1 MSPTTIPGNLIL
13 SNTQLDTRDADANA
27 YMAAVEAADGE
38 PLELGVRLAITDF
51 VVGCKSDGMW
61 NAIKACC
68 ILAGARTLSGALVPL
83 VGTAPTNF
91 NFVSADYDRETG
103 LLGDGS
109 SPGTGSGSG
118 SKYLN
123 TNRKG
128 DADPQ
133 DSTHLSVFVSTAA
146 SNNASSGRAYI
157 GVGGNNTGAKN
168 IISTN
173 TSTISTRVNNASV
186 ADNGNN
192 LATGFIGASR
202 ANGSNYLS
210 RITGVNYS
218 NSIASQAGQ
227 NLDLYLFKL
236 NWSLVSLHS
245 NARLA
250 FYSIGESLDLALLDA
265 RVTDLVN
272 AIGVAI
278 P

>member
-265 RVTDLVN
+265 RVTDLIT

>member
-51 VVGCKSDGMW
+51 VVGCKSDGIW

-265 RVTDLVN
+265 RVTDLIT

>member
-103 LLGDGS
+103 LVGDGS
-109 SPGTGSGSG
+109 TKRLDS
-118 SKYLN
+118 
-123 TNRKG
+123 NRASN
-128 DADPQ
+128 ADPQ
-133 DSTHLSVFVSTAA
+133 DNFHQATYISSVNSGDFYYMGQDLSGSNGATAIFRFGNSFGFRNRNGGYDA
-146 SNNASSGRAYI
+146 VGSN
-157 GVGGNNTGAKN
+157 
-168 IISTN
+168 
-173 TSTISTRVNNASV
+173 
-186 ADNGNN
+186 
-192 LATGFIGASR
+192 ATGFVGQARASSSTYLARVNSASSTLTRTSQTPSSANVFILASDGTGA
-202 ANGSNYLS
+202 Y
-210 RITGVNYS
+210 
-218 NSIASQAGQ
+218 
-227 NLDLYLFKL
+227 
-236 NWSLVSLHS
+236 S
-245 NARLA
+245 NARLS
-250 FYSIGESLDLALLDA
+250 FYSIGESLDLALLDT
-265 RVTDLVN
+265 RVSNLIT
-272 AIGVAI
+272 AIGAAI